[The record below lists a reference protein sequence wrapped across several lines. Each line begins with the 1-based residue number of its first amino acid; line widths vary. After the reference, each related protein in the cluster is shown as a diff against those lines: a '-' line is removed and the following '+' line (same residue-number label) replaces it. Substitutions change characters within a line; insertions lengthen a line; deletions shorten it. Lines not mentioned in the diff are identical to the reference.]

1 MAQFGGKTLDAL
13 MLSATLNPGQ
23 LAIVREIVDGDM
35 DNSAID
41 MAVYGDMR
49 ANYTI
54 TSNADG
60 SVTVEH
66 VTVTV
71 ETDPTTGNNRV
82 SDGIDR
88 LFNIE
93 KLRFADRE
101 VNLTPPKLSLHAFD
115 AAQLSPTT
123 STRANYVATR
133 TAPSNWA
140 PRLGRKATTAARLR
154 HERPDPHRAR
164 PAHLRFRRTA
174 TARRITSDGQ
184 SSRRSCRQLA

>member
-1 MAQFGGKTLDAL
+1 MLRKPSAVAQFGGKTLDAL

-23 LAIVREIVDGDM
+23 LSIVREIVDGDL
-35 DNSAID
+35 DNTATD
-41 MAVYGDMR
+41 VAVYGDLR

-60 SVTVEH
+60 SITVEH

-93 KLRFADRE
+93 KLKFADRRGE
-101 VNLTPPKLSLHAFD
+101 
-115 AAQLSPTT
+115 
-123 STRANYVATR
+123 
-133 TAPSNWA
+133 
-140 PRLGRKATTAARLR
+140 
-154 HERPDPHRAR
+154 PDPAEAVA
-164 PAHLRFRRTA
+164 PCLRCRRNYRRQLQSTA
-174 TARRITSDGQ
+174 TYSRNGWQPSAWTPTG
-184 SSRRSCRQLA
+184 SRRR

>member
-23 LAIVREIVDGDM
+23 LSIVREIVDGDM

-41 MAVYGDMR
+41 VAVYGDLR
-49 ANYTI
+49 ANYII

-60 SVTVEH
+60 SITVEH

-93 KLRFADRE
+93 KLKFADQE

-115 AAQLSPTT
+115 AGGTIADNFTPASY
-123 STRANYVATR
+123 RE
-133 TAPSNWA
+133 
-140 PRLGRKATTAARLR
+140 LGRHGDLGSG
-154 HERPDPHRAR
+154 
-164 PAHLRFRRTA
+164 LGRR
-174 TARRITSDGQ
+174 R
-184 SSRRSCRQLA
+184 

>member
-1 MAQFGGKTLDAL
+1 MTWTTPPTD
-13 MLSATLNPGQ
+13 
-23 LAIVREIVDGDM
+23 V
-35 DNSAID
+35 
-41 MAVYGDMR
+41 AVYGDLR

-93 KLRFADRE
+93 KLKFADGE

-115 AAQLSPTT
+115 AGGNLRTT
-123 STRANYVATR
+123 SARPS
-133 TAPSNWA
+133 TAGSTAAVQWA
-140 PRLGRKATTAARLR
+140 SQLGR
-154 HERPDPHRAR
+154 
-164 PAHLRFRRTA
+164 
-174 TARRITSDGQ
+174 DG
-184 SSRRSCRQLA
+184 

>member
-1 MAQFGGKTLDAL
+1 
-13 MLSATLNPGQ
+13 
-23 LAIVREIVDGDM
+23 M
-35 DNSAID
+35 DNTATD
-41 MAVYGDMR
+41 VAVYGDLM

-93 KLRFADRE
+93 KLKFADGE
-101 VNLTPPKLSLHAFD
+101 VNLTPPKLSLHAYD
-115 AAQLSPTT
+115 AAKLRTT
-123 STRANYVATR
+123 SSSGVLQPERWQ
-133 TAPSNWA
+133 PSVGVQ
-140 PRLGRKATTAARLR
+140 LGR
-154 HERPDPHRAR
+154 
-164 PAHLRFRRTA
+164 
-174 TARRITSDGQ
+174 DG
-184 SSRRSCRQLA
+184 

>member
-1 MAQFGGKTLDAL
+1 MLRSPDAVAQFGGKTLDAL

-23 LAIVREIVDGDM
+23 LSIVREIVDGDL
-35 DNSAID
+35 DNTATD
-41 MAVYGDMR
+41 VAVYGDLR
-49 ANYTI
+49 ANYII

-60 SVTVEH
+60 SITVEH

-93 KLRFADRE
+93 KLSFADGE

-115 AAQLSPTT
+115 VGGNYRDNFTTATIGDSTERQLDSE
-123 STRANYVATR
+123 
-133 TAPSNWA
+133 
-140 PRLGRKATTAARLR
+140 LGR
-154 HERPDPHRAR
+154 
-164 PAHLRFRRTA
+164 RR
-174 TARRITSDGQ
+174 
-184 SSRRSCRQLA
+184 